1 MVLAMENRKLCVGI
15 LAGLLLLS
23 VSCRD
28 ESISREMGSM
38 YGQEV
43 SITLD
48 SFQIVGDT
56 CLNQVGNR
64 YPEKRFRLVVYSDSN
79 ACSSCRIRELGEWND
94 FLDKC
99 RKYKDDLDI
108 VFIVSP
114 KRKDRNVVRFA
125 LKSQDV
131 VVPVCIDTSGL
142 FMRQND
148 FLPSNPMMHTF
159 LTERRKIILV
169 GSPHKNRHM
178 ENLFWDR
185 INSVGKDVHEGQ
197 ISK

>member
-125 LKSQDV
+125 LKSQDI
-131 VVPVCIDTSGL
+131 VVPVCIS
-142 FMRQND
+142 RQ
-148 FLPSNPMMHTF
+148 
-159 LTERRKIILV
+159 
-169 GSPHKNRHM
+169 
-178 ENLFWDR
+178 
-185 INSVGKDVHEGQ
+185 Q
-197 ISK
+197 

>member
-64 YPEKRFRLVVYSDSN
+64 
-79 ACSSCRIRELGEWND
+79 
-94 FLDKC
+94 
-99 RKYKDDLDI
+99 
-108 VFIVSP
+108 
-114 KRKDRNVVRFA
+114 
-125 LKSQDV
+125 
-131 VVPVCIDTSGL
+131 
-142 FMRQND
+142 
-148 FLPSNPMMHTF
+148 
-159 LTERRKIILV
+159 
-169 GSPHKNRHM
+169 
-178 ENLFWDR
+178 
-185 INSVGKDVHEGQ
+185 
-197 ISK
+197 